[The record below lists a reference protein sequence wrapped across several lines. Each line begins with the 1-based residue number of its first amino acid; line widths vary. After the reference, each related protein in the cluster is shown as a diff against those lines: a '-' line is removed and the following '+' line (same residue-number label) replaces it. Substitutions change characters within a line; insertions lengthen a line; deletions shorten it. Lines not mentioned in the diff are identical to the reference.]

1 MELTE
6 KTIFQ
11 TIDQIKEIYINEIE
25 NYGAEL
31 LHKGIRLE
39 KSENKRE
46 VVMCEGTPTIRIGV
60 SPLRTYLKIELYE
73 NISITN
79 LLITKAKDHYREIRK
94 MVMENEMNMREEKL
108 LEI

>member
-1 MELTE
+1 MEITE

-11 TIDQIKEIYINEIE
+11 TIDQIKEMYINGIE
-25 NYGAEL
+25 NYGGEI

-46 VVMCEGTPTIRIGV
+46 VVMCEGTPSIRIGV
-60 SPLRTYLKIELYE
+60 SPIRVYLKIELCG

-79 LLITKAKDHYREIRK
+79 ILITKAKNHYSEIRT
-94 MVMENEMNMREEKL
+94 MIIENKMNMREEKL